1 MTSQPQILVVDDEV
15 GILDSLKKTLEREG
29 YEVATTDSGEEA
41 LNLIRSRPV
50 DLVLADIMM
59 PKMNGIELLRAVKA
73 ISPAI
78 EMVMMTAFGSV
89 ENAVECMREGA
100 YDFISKPLKRAM
112 VVRSVQRALERRAL
126 LNENRVLR
134 EAVSTVPQTDLVGQA
149 MAWRRAME
157 IVAQAAPSRATILV
171 VGESGTGKELVA
183 RAIHRLSE
191 RSQRPFVAVN
201 CAALPESLL
210 ETELFGHERGAF
222 TGATERRE
230 GRFERADGGTLFLD
244 EIGETS
250 AAVQVRLLRV
260 LQEGEI
266 ERVGGRDVVKV
277 DVRVVAATLRN
288 LEEEVRAGRF
298 REDLYY
304 RLNVIQIGVPALRER
319 FGDAPLLAQHF
330 LRKFAEA
337 NRKAVLGFSEAA
349 LTALD
354 GYNWPG
360 NVRELENAVERA
372 VVLCRTEVIELGDLP
387 EAVAAASGTQRP
399 AITGDGLFIPFGTT
413 LEEVERRL
421 IDETLKR
428 AGGDKRTAAR
438 LLGVHARTIHRKLGP

>member
-1 MTSQPQILVVDDEV
+1 
-15 GILDSLKKTLEREG
+15 
-29 YEVATTDSGEEA
+29 
-41 LNLIRSRPV
+41 
-50 DLVLADIMM
+50 
-59 PKMNGIELLRAVKA
+59 
-73 ISPAI
+73 
-78 EMVMMTAFGSV
+78 
-89 ENAVECMREGA
+89 
-100 YDFISKPLKRAM
+100 
-112 VVRSVQRALERRAL
+112 
-126 LNENRVLR
+126 
-134 EAVSTVPQTDLVGQA
+134 
-149 MAWRRAME
+149 
-157 IVAQAAPSRATILV
+157 
-171 VGESGTGKELVA
+171 
-183 RAIHRLSE
+183 
-191 RSQRPFVAVN
+191 
-201 CAALPESLL
+201 
-210 ETELFGHERGAF
+210 
-222 TGATERRE
+222 
-230 GRFERADGGTLFLD
+230 
-244 EIGETS
+244 
-250 AAVQVRLLRV
+250 V